1 MSREKPHGTTQDAAL
16 LWLIATTMA
25 PYWRLLVL
33 AAVLLVGT
41 AILLVIPPYLLQQ
54 AIDGPIT
61 SGNPE
66 GLWSLAALYAGAVLL
81 GLVLQIGQVYLL
93 QVSGQ
98 RALANLRRRLFN
110 HMVSQNPDFFGRHS
124 VGELIQRLTGDIDAL
139 NALLSTSVVT
149 ILTETVTLI
158 AVVVV
163 MLTVNWRLALLALAV
178 LPLLAIATRYF
189 RRRIR
194 QSSDAERSMIGKVSA
209 YLNEQINGMLLVQLF
224 QREQISASEFE
235 RYNAGYRA
243 TLVRQRQQSA
253 IFLSVLELIT
263 ALALANLLYWGGR
276 GVLAGWATLG
286 TLVAFVQYSERAF
299 QPILRLSEQYNNVQI
314 ALASAERVARMLQT
328 KPTIQDPEH
337 PVTPPEIRGE
347 VEFRDVHFA
356 YKEDEPVLRGICLE
370 IPAGQNV
377 AVVGPTGAG
386 KSSLAALMARFYDPQ
401 QGAILLDGVDLRDYR
416 LADLR
421 RAVAVVPQDPI
432 CIAGTI
438 ASNIRLYN
446 YDLTDEDIRHAA
458 ELANAAAFIDLL
470 PRGYDTEVSPGGAN
484 LSVGQRQLL
493 SLARAIAL
501 SPKGVLV
508 LDEATSSID
517 TATEALIQE
526 ALERVLHSRT
536 SVVIAHRL
544 TTIRNADRI
553 LVMERGRI
561 VEDGSHAE
569 LLARGGHY
577 ARLYSHRSQ
586 AASTVQ

>member
-66 GLWSLAALYAGAVLL
+66 GLWSLAALYACAVLL

-569 LLARGGHY
+569 LLARRGHY